1 MRVLLLLPSLI
12 AGAVMAVYGGYWQ
25 GLIFVGASV
34 LVQLVMLLVNRPP
47 TVTEGS
53 IVQVVGKTAFL
64 DGRRM
69 PNRLSRWP
77 PTARRLLF
85 DYLRQSQGSIT
96 REHIQARLAAHA
108 GTLPVLGFDRENQ
121 ESLVELDWH
130 SRPHALIVGPTGSG
144 KSGLIGALLD
154 SITRH
159 VCDPIE
165 AVWYFDPKAG
175 HSILAQ
181 SEILTSLRQRWPEA
195 RFELISETHVSGLGQ
210 ATAALANSL
219 VHRQGRSQVRVIV
232 IVEELSLV
240 LADRMAA
247 QAIQSIAAAGR
258 TAGVRIVATN
268 QSASGLPRG
277 LLVNLGNR
285 IVMRGSDESEFLLL
299 GLRDRFMGRAD
310 RAVEPGIFEGK
321 LLSENRDFSFLA
333 DWSS

>member
-1 MRVLLLLPSLI
+1 
-12 AGAVMAVYGGYWQ
+12 
-25 GLIFVGASV
+25 
-34 LVQLVMLLVNRPP
+34 
-47 TVTEGS
+47 
-53 IVQVVGKTAFL
+53 
-64 DGRRM
+64 
-69 PNRLSRWP
+69 
-77 PTARRLLF
+77 
-85 DYLRQSQGSIT
+85 
-96 REHIQARLAAHA
+96 
-108 GTLPVLGFDRENQ
+108 
-121 ESLVELDWH
+121 
-130 SRPHALIVGPTGSG
+130 
-144 KSGLIGALLD
+144 
-154 SITRH
+154 
-159 VCDPIE
+159 
-165 AVWYFDPKAG
+165 
-175 HSILAQ
+175 LAQ

-299 GLRDRFMGRAD
+299 GSRDRFMGRAD
-310 RAVEPGIFEGK
+310 RAGEPGIFEGK